1 MARTIKL
8 KESDLTKIV
17 RRIANSK
24 THLFE
29 EEKDKKRR
37 KWFVKAII
45 DIITTI
51 GAASDGRLKKN
62 IKKVGKSPSGI
73 PIYEF
78 EYKNKARFGGGTYR
92 GVLAE
97 HTPKKAVVLHENGYK
112 VVDYGLIDVA
122 FEKVRPTKGNK
133 KIKLSERDLTNVI
146 KKVLNE
152 KLYEPLDDRMGG
164 PGGTFPDNPF
174 DDDGFGGF
182 GGMSQGG
189 GSNDPMARGNEEM
202 EFDADMNSD
211 RPDGMMMSPDEQK
224 RMGAKIMGASEELA
238 ALETEIASHPQSRE
252 IPWAMEALSLIRK
265 AGQELSMGNLSRNT
279 IDEINTAKKRSWW
292 KKLIAW
298 IDNLLHE
305 CNCAGGGW
313 GPCPC

>member
-17 RRIANSK
+17 RRIANAK
-24 THLFE
+24 TNIFE
-29 EEKDKKRR
+29 EKKDKKRR

-97 HTPKKAVVLHENGYK
+97 HAPKKAVKTHSNGYK
-112 VVDYGLIDVA
+112 TVDYGMIDVA
-122 FEKVRPTKGNK
+122 FEEIKPTKRK
-133 KIKLSERDLTNVI
+133 SIRLKESDLTNVI
-146 KKVLNE
+146 KRVINE
-152 KLYEPLDDRMGG
+152 KLYEPFDIDRLGN

-174 DDDGFGGF
+174 DDFGGF

-189 GSNDPMARGNEEM
+189 GSDDPMARGNEEM
-202 EFDADMNSD
+202 EFDVDMKSD
-211 RPDGMMMSPDEQK
+211 RPSGMMMTPDEQK

-238 ALETEIASHPQSRE
+238 AFEADIAKEPTGRE
-252 IPWAMEALSLIRK
+252 IPWASEAIALIRK
-265 AGQELSMGNLSRNT
+265 AGQEMSAGNLSRAT

-305 CNCAGGGW
+305 CSCNGGPW